1 MKPSRKMT
9 AVLLAFSLLFIQT
22 TDAASQQIDIDA
34 DQETDSG
41 LTVDTAWIAEAP
53 PASRVMVAYMT
64 INNPGAEAIDIIDA
78 RSDTYSSIEFH
89 ETLHEDGM
97 AKMVRHDSLRI
108 PAHGSIQLKRGGK
121 HLMLFNPTT
130 PLKAGDT
137 VSITLITANN
147 TSKIITVDVKKAQF

>member
-1 MKPSRKMT
+1 MT
-9 AVLLAFSLLFIQT
+9 SVVLAFSLFFIQT
-22 TDAASQQIDIDA
+22 THAASQQVDIDA
-34 DQETDSG
+34 NQKTDTEI
-41 LTVDTAWIAEAP
+41 TVDAAWIAEAP
-53 PASRVMVAYMT
+53 PTSRVMVGYMT
-64 INNPGAEAIDIIDA
+64 INNPDAEAIDIISA
-78 RSDTYSSIEFH
+78 KSDTYSSIEFH

-97 AKMVRHDSLRI
+97 AKMVRHDSLHV

-137 VSITLITANN
+137 VSITLTTENN